1 MSATD
6 LHAERQGDALRLSGR
21 LDFGNAAAALVT
33 VRRALEQGVTQL
45 DLAGLSHADSA
56 ALACLLAWRASAAE
70 AGRALRLLAIPESL
84 RALAQ
89 VSDVL
94 GLLDPA
100 STVAG

>member
-1 MSATD
+1 M
-6 LHAERQGDALRLSGR
+6 
-21 LDFGNAAAALVT
+21 T

-70 AGRALRLLAIPESL
+70 AGRALRLLAIPEGL

-100 STVAG
+100 STAAG

>member
-1 MSATD
+1 MSSAE

-21 LDFGNAAAALVT
+21 LHFGNAAAALVT
-33 VRRALEQGVTQL
+33 VRSALEHGVTQL

-56 ALACLLAWRASAAE
+56 ALACLLAWRASAAD
-70 AGRALRLLAIPESL
+70 AGHALRLLAIPESL

-100 STVAG
+100 GTAAG